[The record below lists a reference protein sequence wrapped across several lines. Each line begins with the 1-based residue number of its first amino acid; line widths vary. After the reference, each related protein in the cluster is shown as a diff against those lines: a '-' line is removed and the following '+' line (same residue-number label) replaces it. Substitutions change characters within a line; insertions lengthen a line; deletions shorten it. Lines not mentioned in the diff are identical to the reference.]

1 MKLRALA
8 LILTTLPALAQTP
21 GQLSQD
27 RWNNLPKSPSVLTLR
42 EQGIAKRLPDAS
54 ATVAGAETAANA
66 GERYGV
72 RLRGTVTPP
81 VTGSYTF
88 FISGDDG
95 TELLLSPDAS
105 PFGKLREAW
114 SCVYTAPRQWDKFPT
129 QRSRT
134 LRLSGNQPY
143 YLEALMTEDGG
154 ADHLSL
160 GWSCEPDGLLAP
172 VAIGT
177 PVSQTWTETS
187 PGAWQAGVDAGD
199 IWNTADCFSFNCR
212 DWSGDGEFTVR
223 VTAMNNPHAWAK
235 AGIMVRASLDPS
247 GAHAMMVRSSASG
260 MSFQR
265 RRTAAAS
272 STGTTVT
279 PACEWVRL
287 VRKGETITAHTS
299 ADGQTWTQIGSDTF
313 PGLPADLKVGLVAT
327 DTSPTGTAPLNATFA
342 GADFKSLTAREII
355 PTTQLASYVPP
366 ADDADG
372 DSLPDSWETSHNLSA
387 DSAAG
392 AIGANGEHGDPDSDG
407 ISNFREYLLGTDPNN
422 QEELASCLTRE
433 TWWNITGTT
442 VASLTSNRTRF
453 LADPDTRDFV
463 PGPSGSNIGNYYGT
477 RYRGFI
483 TATATGYH
491 TFWISGDNEAELW
504 LADGSVKHPLTAANL
519 TNRYGKQKIALIRDD
534 RFDINF
540 TTPGDFDRYATQR
553 SRPVHLTAGQSY
565 YFEILHKESA
575 GDDHCAVAWQ
585 PPGQPRAFIP
595 ATAFTA
601 DIPETDDPD
610 DDFLPSA
617 WETLTPSG
625 KPAHALDPAD
635 NGWTS
640 AADGQ
645 YGDPDQDGLT
655 NLEEFQI
662 GTHPRLADT
671 DGDGWSDKDER
682 DRYRTNPLVSN
693 AIQPGPLTTLDLSAP
708 AATSVPWDIRPDGS
722 AVAYER
728 RGWTDYTVTVAPGDE
743 GIHEITLTGG
753 AEGGS
758 VRSTEKLP
766 ISFGLDGIL
775 LGRQTMVCLTG
786 QNTTLKQLTP
796 WLQAGTHTVRV
807 ENHNVRAGCNL
818 RINSLTIRRL
828 GGPATGGGAIPL
840 WILEKLQAENQ
851 LTRLPS
857 ASRTSPACIEGVSP
871 WSVQGSVGVPPASSP
886 ISFQTGPD
894 SIFYAD
900 IPLDPA
906 AATNLT
912 ISMQNGALVLPH
924 SITWTPTNLFD
935 FHQQE
940 VHIRKGDSLL
950 LDAWSGPAAD
960 AQPFHVFLTDQT
972 FVRHNQSNPPDATGL
987 VSGGWGNYRGF
998 GIRFDDAALDTAPAQ
1013 PSDTPLLLRSLV
1025 IRRSAT
1031 TGTAPGDPANAILK
1045 IYKSQTPSPEN
1056 WIADS
1061 TNTADVRGGIS
1072 ETNLT
1077 FTFGSVRLDPAT
1089 KYWFHFANT
1098 AGALPNAQITWTNA
1112 RLRVSNNSAHTFTT
1126 GNLVNTSWGNQDTAW
1141 DPLIAASFATPLA
1154 AANQNTTHTAGSP
1167 FTHQFQTPG
1176 TFTLTATHGGQ
1187 SATAT
1192 LHVHSAYFG
1201 PDFIV
1206 QTYNRRTWT
1215 LSGLTGVDIQPSS
1228 TLAWVETTSPLPV
1241 GEGQGEGAQ
1250 HTRSFTVDAY
1260 QPGLHPVL
1268 ARVPETGDII
1278 AKGNVNAFMVARASE
1293 TDDAQVVKV
1302 LADGNRVFHF
1312 TLVTDGMP
1320 QAVEF
1325 QLATY
1330 FQGATF
1336 PDGGRDLVLH
1346 PGDFDDNGICHVHIE
1361 WAGYSGERLCH
1372 TLRAI
1377 LNH

>member
-8 LILTTLPALAQTP
+8 LILTTIPALAQTP

-27 RWNNLPKSPSVLTLR
+27 RWNNLPTSPSVITLR
-42 EQGIAKRLPDAS
+42 EQGIAKRLPDS
-54 ATVAGAETAANA
+54 TATVAGAETTANS
-66 GERYGV
+66 GDRYGV
-72 RLRGTVTPP
+72 RLRGTVTAP

-114 SCVYTAPRQWDKFPT
+114 SCVYTAPLQWDKFPT

-134 LRLSGNQPY
+134 LRLSANQPY

-160 GWSCEPDGLLAP
+160 GWSYEPDGLLAP

-177 PVSQTWTETS
+177 PVTQTWTETS

-199 IWNTADCFSFNCR
+199 IWNTADCFSFNCH

-247 GAHAMMVRSSASG
+247 SAHAMMVRSSASG

-342 GADFKSLTAREII
+342 GADFKSLTAREVI
-355 PTTQLASYVPP
+355 PATQLVSYAPP

-372 DSLPDSWETSHNLSA
+372 DSLPDSWETPHNLSA
-387 DSAAG
+387 DPATG
-392 AIGANGEHGDPDSDG
+392 ATGANGEHGDPDGDG
-407 ISNFREYLLGTDPNN
+407 ISNFREYLLGTDPHI
-422 QEELASCLTRE
+422 QQELASCLTRE
-433 TWWNITGTT
+433 RWHNLTGDTI
-442 VASLTSNRTRF
+442 ASLTSARARF
-453 LADPDTRDFV
+453 LREPDSRDWPSSASEADAGDA
-463 PGPSGSNIGNYYGT
+463 YGT
-477 RYRGFI
+477 RIRGFV
-483 TATATGYH
+483 TPPATGSY
-491 TFWISGDNEAELW
+491 TFWISGDDEAELW
-504 LADGSVKHPLTAANL
+504 LADGSVKHPLTAADL
-519 TNRYGKQKIALIRDD
+519 TNRFGKRKIAWIHDD
-534 RFDINF
+534 RFGKNY
-540 TTPGDFDRYATQR
+540 TTLSDFDRYATQR
-553 SRPVHLTAGQSY
+553 SRPVALQAGQLY
-565 YFEILHKESA
+565 YIEILHKEGA
-575 GDDHCAVAWQ
+575 GADHCAVAWQ

-610 DDFLPSA
+610 DDFLPSD

-645 YGDPDQDGLT
+645 YGDPDSDGLD
-655 NLEEFQI
+655 NLAEFQL

-693 AIQPGPLTTLDLSAP
+693 AIQPGPLTTIDLSAP

-728 RGWTDYTVTVAPGDE
+728 RGWTDYTITVAAGDE

-758 VRSTEKLP
+758 VRSTENLP
-766 ISFGLDGIL
+766 ISFRLDTIL

-796 WLQAGTHTVRV
+796 WLTAGTHTVRV

-828 GGPATGGGAIPL
+828 GGPVAPGDTLPL
-840 WILEKLQAENQ
+840 WVLEKLQAENQ

-857 ASRTSPACIEGVSP
+857 ASRTSPASIEGISSWSVGVSP
-871 WSVQGSVGVPPASSP
+871 TSRPVGVPPTDP
-886 ISFQTGPD
+886 IPAYPVQTGPD
-894 SIFYAD
+894 HIFYAD

-906 AATNLT
+906 VSTDLT
-912 ISMQNGALVLPH
+912 ISMQNGALVLPPH
-924 SITWTPTNLFD
+924 SITWTPTNILGED
-935 FHQQE
+935 ITTLT
-940 VHIRKGDSLL
+940 VRKGDKLL
-950 LDAWSGPAAD
+950 LTSHQGQAA
-960 AQPFHVFLTDQT
+960 T
-972 FVRHNQSNPPDATGL
+972 
-987 VSGGWGNYRGF
+987 
-998 GIRFDDAALDTAPAQ
+998 
-1013 PSDTPLLLRSLV
+1013 
-1025 IRRSAT
+1025 
-1031 TGTAPGDPANAILK
+1031 
-1045 IYKSQTPSPEN
+1045 
-1056 WIADS
+1056 
-1061 TNTADVRGGIS
+1061 
-1072 ETNLT
+1072 
-1077 FTFGSVRLDPAT
+1077 
-1089 KYWFHFANT
+1089 
-1098 AGALPNAQITWTNA
+1098 
-1112 RLRVSNNSAHTFTT
+1112 
-1126 GNLVNTSWGNQDTAW
+1126 
-1141 DPLIAASFATPLA
+1141 
-1154 AANQNTTHTAGSP
+1154 
-1167 FTHQFQTPG
+1167 G
-1176 TFTLTATHGGQ
+1176 TFTLVLSTDPALKVPVAGVFTGHLPIAAATAPVAWSAADPRLIGAATGTMQGGWIPAATAATGYHFAADTTGATFQLQFKDATYTKVAKVRVEATPDGLKAWQLYAKYKSGNWLGQNFDTLTGTASAPAGSGGYGVTALSIRLRHAVPVTNLLLTPEGGQ
-1187 SATAT
+1187 PAGQPLQIPFDFPGTHTLTAVWTPEGGVATPAKTLTVTARSAD
-1192 LHVHSAYFG
+1192 FG

-1215 LSGLTGVDIQPSS
+1215 HDGLAGVDLQPSS

-1260 QPGLHPVL
+1260 EPGLHPIL
-1268 ARVPETGDII
+1268 ARLPETGEII
-1278 AKGNVNAFMVARASE
+1278 AKGNVNAFMVGSVEE
-1293 TDDAQVVKV
+1293 TCDS
-1302 LADGNRVFHF
+1302 
-1312 TLVTDGMP
+1312 
-1320 QAVEF
+1320 
-1325 QLATY
+1325 QLAEIREDGTHVYRFTVTAENLPPNGEIRLETY
-1330 FQGATF
+1330 FQGAIFGNGSRYLTLTASDF
-1336 PDGGRDLVLH
+1336 STTGIANVYIEWPDGTEHR
-1346 PGDFDDNGICHVHIE
+1346 I
-1361 WAGYSGERLCH
+1361 CH
-1372 TLRAI
+1372 TLQVY
-1377 LNH
+1377 LNN